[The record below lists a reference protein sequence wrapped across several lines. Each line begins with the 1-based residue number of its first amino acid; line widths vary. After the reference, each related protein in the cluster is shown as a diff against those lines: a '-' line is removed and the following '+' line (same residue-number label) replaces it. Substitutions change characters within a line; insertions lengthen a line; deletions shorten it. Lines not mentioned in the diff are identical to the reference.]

1 MAYNLRRILNICNIH
16 KITRITRCMSHTHSP
31 TNISDTTYNVLSFR
45 NKLKKI
51 LNDID
56 TMDITKFRHY
66 NYITNGNIET
76 AYIFT
81 IIPNTQTKESDIYEG
96 YLVISQLDNKDIK
109 KEIIDGTEN
118 DYLTNKSNDF
128 ARKN

>member
-1 MAYNLRRILNICNIH
+1 
-16 KITRITRCMSHTHSP
+16 MSHTHSP